1 MHLTLHT
8 DYALRVLLYLRLR
21 KDEKSTVQEI
31 AGSYGISKN
40 HLMKVVQRL
49 AGLGYVDASRGR
61 GGGLLLA
68 KQPEAVNLG
77 RLVEQMEPHLN
88 LVECFDAR
96 VNTCP
101 IASACDLKGVLA
113 EAQQSFLRTLR
124 RYTLADLG
132 TRGERLREILLIPA
146 PSNLA
151 TPSAKSQ
158 RLARQLKAASR
169 S

>member
-21 KDEKSTVQEI
+21 GEEKSTVQEI
-31 AGSYGISKN
+31 ADAYAISKN

-68 KQPEAVNLG
+68 KRPEEVNLG

-88 LVECFDAR
+88 LVECFDLES
-96 VNTCP
+96 NTCA
-101 IASACDLKGVLA
+101 IAPACDLKGVLA
-113 EAQQSFLRTLR
+113 EAQQAFLRTLR
-124 RYTLADLG
+124 GYTLADLG
-132 TRGERLREILLIPA
+132 LRRKKLREILKMPA
-146 PSNLA
+146 L
-151 TPSAKSQ
+151 TPSGHPGES
-158 RLARQLKAASR
+158 LS
-169 S
+169 SIT

>member
-8 DYALRVLLYLRLR
+8 DYALRVLLYLRVR
-21 KDEKSTVQEI
+21 GDEKATVQEI
-31 AGSYGISKN
+31 ADAYAISKN

-68 KQPEAVNLG
+68 KRPEEVNLG

-88 LVECFDAR
+88 LVECFDAAT
-96 VNTCP
+96 NTCA
-101 IASACDLKGVLA
+101 IAPVCDLKGVLA

-124 RYTLADLG
+124 TYSLADLG
-132 TRGERLREILLIPA
+132 MRRQKLREILNMPV
-146 PSNLA
+146 
-151 TPSAKSQ
+151 
-158 RLARQLKAASR
+158 AAD
-169 S
+169 